1 VLSFLISVLVYFLVA
16 AVIIWIV
23 GRLNLGLSV
32 DGFGSAFIAAIVIAL
47 VGGLLAWLLSLLG
60 ITIGGGFLGA
70 IISLIVSALVLMFSD
85 RFISGMKVNGFTG
98 ALVAALGIG
107 VVGWLINWLLG
118 LLGIG

>member
-1 VLSFLISVLVYFLVA
+1 VLSFPNSVLVYFLVA

-23 GRLNLGLSV
+23 GRLELGLSV
-32 DGFGSAFIAAIVIAL
+32 DSFGSASVAAIVIAL

-60 ITIGGGFLGA
+60 ITIGSGLLGA
-70 IISLIVSALVLMFSD
+70 IISLFVSALVLMFSD
-85 RFISGMKVNGFTG
+85 RFLRGMKVKGFPS

-107 VVGWLINWLLG
+107 MVGWLINWLLS